1 MSATNT
7 NTQELVQLHK
17 AIESF
22 LYRFDELVEK
32 FGFNKSYKSLRR
44 QYLDICC
51 NGDAIINLVIMGLV
65 SEDPEYYA
73 NLMEKF
79 IDRPTEVSILI
90 NEYLIET
97 VNDLYE
103 SNLDLPLPS
112 M

>member
-1 MSATNT
+1 MNMSV
-7 NTQELVQLHK
+7 NTQELAQLHK

-22 LYRFDELVEK
+22 LYRFDELAEK
-32 FGFNKSYKSLRR
+32 FGFNQSYKALRR

-51 NGDAIINLVIMGLV
+51 NGDAIINNVIKGLV
-65 SEDPEYYA
+65 SEDTHYYV
-73 NLMEKF
+73 NLMEEYL
-79 IDRPTEVSILI
+79 DQPTEVTRLI

-103 SNLDLPLPS
+103 NNLDLPMPS